1 MAIEAEPRGVAP
13 RSIDEPT
20 APEANLPTTDQAT
33 TADSLPPG
41 WPGLTRPRPAVL
53 AFGAAALVAAAT
65 VSLLLPNEHAPALPT
80 AVPAA
85 EAPALATET
94 PIQFASVQV
103 ASPTPPAREQ
113 ASAVPAAPDFS
124 VPDFRMPSRPAP
136 QPAGTP
142 MVVRSLEVERG
153 DTLMGMLVSAGAD
166 PADAHEA
173 VQALRSVYD
182 PRDLKVGQEVTI
194 TFAAEDGSYDD
205 LKLVDV
211 AVKADVDRKVLASR
225 MLSPGDGFSGQEQ
238 RQELKL
244 GHGRFA
250 GPIGESLFIS
260 ASRAGLPS
268 QVTAEL
274 IRNFSYD
281 VDFQRD
287 IQPGDSFEV
296 FVERW
301 FDGDGRAVKDGA
313 VAYASLTLSGVKH
326 QLWRYQSKD
335 GQVDFYNEKGDSVRK
350 ALLKTPID
358 GARITS
364 GFGMR
369 MHPILGYS
377 KMHKGLDFGA
387 ATGTPIMAAGDG
399 TIAFAGGKGAYGN
412 YVQIRH
418 EGSYSTAYGHMSRI
432 AVRSGQRVRQ
442 GQVIGYVGATGR
454 ATGPHLHYEVLVKNA
469 QVNPAGLKLPTGR
482 KLEGMELASFQKARR
497 DLDGARADQP
507 LQTAAADTPR

>member
-1 MAIEAEPRGVAP
+1 
-13 RSIDEPT
+13 
-20 APEANLPTTDQAT
+20 
-33 TADSLPPG
+33 
-41 WPGLTRPRPAVL
+41 
-53 AFGAAALVAAAT
+53 
-65 VSLLLPNEHAPALPT
+65 
-80 AVPAA
+80 
-85 EAPALATET
+85 
-94 PIQFASVQV
+94 
-103 ASPTPPAREQ
+103 
-113 ASAVPAAPDFS
+113 
-124 VPDFRMPSRPAP
+124 
-136 QPAGTP
+136 

-153 DTLMGMLVSAGAD
+153 DTLMGMLVSAGAA
-166 PADAHEA
+166 PEDAHEA

-182 PRDLKVGQEVTI
+182 PRELKVGQEVTV
-194 TFAAEDGSYDD
+194 TFAAENGDYED

-225 MLSPGDGFSGQEQ
+225 MLAPGDGFSGQEQ

-250 GPIGESLFIS
+250 GAIGDSLFIS
-260 ASRAGLPS
+260 ASRAGLPP

-274 IRNFSYD
+274 IRIFSYD

-287 IQPGDSFEV
+287 IQPGDTFEV

-313 VAYASLTLSGVKH
+313 VAYAALTLSGVRH

-335 GQVDFYNEKGDSVRK
+335 GQVDFYNETGDSVRK

-399 TIAFAGGKGAYGN
+399 TVAFAGGKGAYGN

-418 EGSYSTAYGHMSRI
+418 DGSYATAYGHMSRI

-482 KLEGMELASFQKARR
+482 KLEGVELASFQKARR
-497 DLDGARADQP
+497 EVDGERADQP
-507 LQTAAADTPR
+507 LLTAAADTPR